1 MPLLKCVARPGSG
14 NLCKLFGRTTEWNI
28 GIYVL
33 SVIIITIVGSLWI
46 YGETRKTQEERD
58 EWKSRSYMILIIG
71 IILVSFTMGLNLIF
85 YEIAFNEKCCRLENF
100 IDDQIDKLK
109 LKLSGENLLKET
121 SRIAA
126 EGISNELKK
135 ELKGTFIKSFLK
147 GIAPQSAVGDDG
159 LSLTKLLEVMKP
171 STKSPTLSRR

>member
-1 MPLLKCVARPGSG
+1 MPLLKCVPRAGSG

-46 YGETRKTQEERD
+46 YGETRTNVEEKD
-58 EWKSRSYMILIIG
+58 TWKSRAYLILIIG

-109 LKLSGENLLKET
+109 VKLSGQNLLKET

-126 EGISNELKK
+126 EGISEELKK
-135 ELKGTFIKSFLK
+135 ELKGTFMKTLLK
-147 GIAPQSAVGDDG
+147 GLVPSKGGGDISLEGLLNTMKKPQS
-159 LSLTKLLEVMKP
+159 L
-171 STKSPTLSRR
+171 RR